1 MCEVPGCFVRPSFK
15 FPVRGAASQRC
26 ARHKLPG
33 MVGNSGKSCLSEC
46 RAILE
51 ATTPVDECKTATPK
65 RARGELLRIQ
75 REQMMQILGENGA
88 ASSAADDSEAK
99 VDLPSPLSAPATSCK
114 RMKYSLAA
122 PIADDSE
129 LAILGGVSGE
139 DLGSPSK
146 GSAGQVSLQKTTVT
160 PTTTAPS
167 RDVATGK
174 KADRAGGSLQFSPLL
189 KAAADSGI
197 LNLKN
202 SLTSQHSALH
212 QLANQQGGPFAAAA
226 AAASQRN
233 FQPEMLPFDMSA
245 PYGSFISSTDFN
257 QALLALNF
265 NASLSL
271 WGLLPS
277 ANRVSTPVLPNFN
290 PFPWAISDFLPT
302 FGSAFHPSMSLNS
315 AALSTSNYVS
325 QLPQMLANLSADPSS
340 HAAANST
347 LTTTTS
353 ETNNAPKNIDL
364 S

>member
-33 MVGNSGKSCLSEC
+33 MVGNSGKLCLSEYP
-46 RAILE
+46 AIFE

-122 PIADDSE
+122 PIAGDSE

-257 QALLALNF
+257 QALLALSAF

-290 PFPWAISDFLPT
+290 PWAISDFLPT

-347 LTTTTS
+347 LATTTS